1 MQIIVAR
8 SLGSLSGFEGESV
21 AVTGEVSHPCLVALP
36 HGRLLCG
43 YSEEGVFKAVASDDD
58 GATWLE
64 PEVQMEGT
72 YGRIWCNDGGDM
84 MRAVIRADGPVRLY
98 SQFRGCGDPDWG
110 DEVELA
116 EAGMPIAMADDVF
129 GLAYDYG
136 TGGWMIYARRE
147 GESDRSVFF
156 SLDNGATW
164 REI

>member
-8 SLGSLSGFEGESV
+8 SLGSLSGLEGESV
-21 AVTGEVSHPCLVALP
+21 AVTGDVSDPCLVALP
-36 HGRLLCG
+36 HGRVLCG
-43 YSEEGVFKAVASDDD
+43 FTEEGTFKVVASDDD

-72 YGRIWCNDGGDM
+72 FGRIWCSDGGDM
-84 MRAVIRADGPVRLY
+84 MRAVVREDGPTRLY
-98 SQFRGCGDPDWG
+98 VQFRGCGDLAWG
-110 DEVELA
+110 DEIEMA
-116 EAGMPIAMADDVF
+116 EGATPVDIENDAF

-136 TGGWMIYARRE
+136 TGGWMIYTRRQ
-147 GESDRSVFF
+147 GESERAVFF